1 VTLFLAG
8 GAAVALTA
16 ILVVIVVV
24 LVNGGD
30 GEDGA
35 ATPASGSVGGTLN
48 GPEPT
53 LSTQAAALA
62 PQIGDF
68 NVRYRANDAY
78 VVNAFAFANIGP
90 FSSVKAGEALADQ
103 WGYREGYTVTLTP
116 DGQLAGVLE
125 GRFYVTAEVYL
136 FNSLDGARQ
145 AYSTFEQFY
154 AAAPASE
161 RQQTRGLANDSSAW
175 KLIKDT
181 VGTSDVVAVYHR
193 FVFRRG
199 NMVAVIQT
207 FGGDPFMT
215 IDRARDIAV
224 VIDDKAL
231 EKRPAPLPTPA
242 RTGTPDATPQQTR

>member
-1 VTLFLAG
+1 MALVA
-8 GAAVALTA
+8 ALT
-16 ILVVIVVV
+16 LIVVL

-30 GEDGA
+30 GEDAA
-35 ATPASGSVGGTLN
+35 ATPVSSSVGGTLN

-53 LSTQAAALA
+53 LNVQAAALA
-62 PQIGDF
+62 PQLGDF
-68 NVRYRANDAY
+68 NARYSTHGGDAY
-78 VVNAFAFANIGP
+78 VVNAFAFANTGP
-90 FSSVKAGEALADQ
+90 FASVKEGEALAEQ
-103 WGYREGYTVTLTP
+103 WGYREGYTATLTP

-136 FNSLDGARQ
+136 FNSMDGARQ
-145 AYSTFEQFY
+145 AYSKFEQLY
-154 AAAPASE
+154 AAAPGSE

-207 FGGDPFMT
+207 FGADPYMT

-224 VIDDKAL
+224 VVDDKAL
-231 EKRPAPLPTPA
+231 AKRPAPLPTPA
-242 RTGTPDATPQQTR
+242 GTATPGATPQQTR